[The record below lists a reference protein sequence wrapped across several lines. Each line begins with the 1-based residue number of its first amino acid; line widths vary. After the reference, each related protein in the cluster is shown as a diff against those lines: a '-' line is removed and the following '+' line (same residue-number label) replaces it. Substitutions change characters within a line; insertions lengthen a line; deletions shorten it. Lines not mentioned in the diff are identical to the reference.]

1 MHEAGVVADEQG
13 RAPQDGGGGQEIGPA
28 DEIDDPCRRQRRN
41 QRHRL
46 RPLVCRRQDR
56 DPGRR
61 KRRVGG
67 GQTLRQLGKALGA
80 PLLAAPIGG
89 GADRQDRAAGR
100 HERLGGAV
108 VGGRRPDDRAWR
120 RVETEQPAELAN
132 PMLRR
137 IALADDKAP
146 AGPEEPDQCRAAQ
159 IHDDVP
165 APAGGARVE
174 RRPMGGPALL
184 MHGDQPFEPRDGR
197 KQRRRRRAGGDRQP
211 GRGKARDQMGQK
223 TGRQHG
229 VANAGRGHEQDAH

>member
-1 MHEAGVVADEQG
+1 
-13 RAPQDGGGGQEIGPA
+13 
-28 DEIDDPCRRQRRN
+28 
-41 QRHRL
+41 
-46 RPLVCRRQDR
+46 
-56 DPGRR
+56 
-61 KRRVGG
+61 
-67 GQTLRQLGKALGA
+67 

-159 IHDDVP
+159 IHDNVP
-165 APAGGARVE
+165 ALAGGASVVRRRV
-174 RRPMGGPALL
+174 GGP
-184 MHGDQPFEPRDGR
+184 
-197 KQRRRRRAGGDRQP
+197 
-211 GRGKARDQMGQK
+211 
-223 TGRQHG
+223 
-229 VANAGRGHEQDAH
+229 VV